1 MKLELREDLVLHILA
16 LTASHDYRVCRHCAA
31 IVTQI
36 NWFSWHSFENL
47 GGRGGTP
54 PQPMDT
60 SAEHDPYDVN
70 WSE

>member
-54 PQPMDT
+54 P
-60 SAEHDPYDVN
+60 
-70 WSE
+70 